1 MEHGNGCGATP
12 QRIMPSRFVEFVMPL
27 NPQPSPIEKP
37 GTNRAFLLGLG
48 RRNESSTKENRH
60 DAIHRDFTFGKR
72 TIG

>member
-1 MEHGNGCGATP
+1 M
-12 QRIMPSRFVEFVMPL
+12 
-27 NPQPSPIEKP
+27 PSPIEKP